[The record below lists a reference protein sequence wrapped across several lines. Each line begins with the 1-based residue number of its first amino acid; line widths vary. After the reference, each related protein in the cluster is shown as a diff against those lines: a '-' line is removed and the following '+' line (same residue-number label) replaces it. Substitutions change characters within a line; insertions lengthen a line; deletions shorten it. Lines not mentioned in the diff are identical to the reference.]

1 MKAFAAIGFFWVLAS
16 SLFLGLI
23 VCFYG
28 WPSSKLPVEVLR
40 HPRTTFRDEALRAI
54 FESRH
59 LSNAGEPLL
68 IVLGASVA
76 QEAFPPNAL
85 QAKDHTLLANNLA
98 VGASNV
104 TQMAQIYELVAK
116 STPPPIL
123 KKSTIVFAINY
134 PLFVSDGRRWSNPYL
149 VPPSVVKS
157 GVLISDIKREAMR
170 AQPVLDPTSPVF
182 QLMPPWLVY
191 MAKQRLAILLPLAE
205 KLPLRIADPVLR
217 WPGWKFDP
225 RIQPGL
231 VAPPVG
237 PKQETASTKELT
249 PHEVMDWL
257 TNYMGLPSGVLP
269 DEQFRRFSE
278 LILRANA
285 AGLHVVV
292 VNLPMPT
299 WHARESP
306 FYTPYL
312 EKLQVTISP
321 FLKDG
326 TVHFIDLAHSLPD
339 DKFRDGT
346 HPKPEAVELWT
357 KLLVDQLGN

>member
-1 MKAFAAIGFFWVLAS
+1 MKTFAAIGFFWVLAS

-54 FESRH
+54 FESRN
-59 LSNAGEPLL
+59 LSKASEPLL
-68 IVLGASVA
+68 IIMGASVA

-85 QAKDHTLLANNLA
+85 QKKVPTLLANNFA

-116 STPPPIL
+116 STPPPVL
-123 KKSTIVFAINY
+123 KKSTIVFALTY
-134 PLFVSDGRRWSNPYL
+134 ALFVPDSRRWSNPYL
-149 VPPSVVKS
+149 VPPSAVKS

-182 QLMPPWLVY
+182 QMMPPWLIQ
-191 MAKQRLAILLPLAE
+191 MAQQRLAILLPLAE
-205 KLPLRIADPVLR
+205 KLPVHIADSVLQ

-225 RIQPGL
+225 RIQLGL
-231 VAPPVG
+231 VPPVG
-237 PKQETASTKELT
+237 PNQETASTKELT
-249 PHEVMDWL
+249 PHEVMDWI

-269 DEQFRRFSE
+269 DEQFRCFSE
-278 LILRANA
+278 LILRAHA

-299 WHARESP
+299 WHAKESP
-306 FYTPYL
+306 FYAPYR
-312 EKLQVTISP
+312 EKLQATISP

-326 TVHFIDLAHSLPD
+326 TVNYIDLVHSLPD

-346 HPKPEAVELWT
+346 HPKPEAVELWV
-357 KLLVDQLGN
+357 KLFVDRLGQ